1 MPNPFEHVIKIVTAK
16 VKRVLPQLILWLVL
30 SVGSAVVAS
39 QFISDDVV
47 IHSIGIGAGF
57 LLLLWWFLLRWLLG
71 SQWALDL
78 QKVFVDNQMIPFN
91 FVRFTGNMPWSVSSN
106 KERLIRSCAGE
117 YRTLLEKVKTAN
129 QTLEKYVG
137 SSVTEMASKKAL
149 QSELGGELRRV
160 YVLFSDVRGFTH
172 MTEMLKPE
180 ETVEILNKM
189 FQAMEEVIT
198 QNGGDINKYIGDAI
212 MAYFRRPYGNEGEAA
227 KMVLRTAMRM
237 QDRFELLNQSFKVAY
252 SQEVK
257 IGLGIG
263 ITAGEAILGNLG
275 STNRMEFTLIGDT
288 VNLASRLC
296 GIAEHGQVLVN
307 EEMAEAAKDFF
318 EMTALAPVQ
327 DQGKVGAPDALRG
340 LRRTVGDGP
349 VNQMKLGVRS

>member
-1 MPNPFEHVIKIVTAK
+1 MPNPLEHALKTVEAK
-16 VKRVLPQLILWLVL
+16 VKRILPLLILWVVL
-30 SVGSAVVAS
+30 SLGSGAVAA
-39 QFISDDVV
+39 QFIPDDVTV
-47 IHSIGIGAGF
+47 HYIGLGAAA
-57 LLLLWWFLLRWLLG
+57 LLLVWWFLLRWLMG
-71 SQWALDL
+71 SQWSLDL

-91 FVRFTGNMPWSVSSN
+91 FVRFTGSMPWNVSSN
-106 KERLIRSCAGE
+106 RERLVRASAAE
-117 YRTLLEKVKTAN
+117 YRNLVERVKHST

-137 SSVTEMASKKAL
+137 TSVTEKASKKAL

-189 FQAMEEVIT
+189 FQAMEEVIS

-252 SQEVK
+252 SKEVK

-275 STNRMEFTLIGDT
+275 STNRMEYTLIGDT

-307 EEMAEAAKDFF
+307 EEMAQAAKGLFG
-318 EMTALAPVQ
+318 MTALSPVRIK
-327 DQGKVGAPDALRG
+327 GKTELQTPYVVHGETLAMDR
-340 LRRTVGDGP
+340 
-349 VNQMKLGVRS
+349 